1 MILRDATPDDAPAIA
16 AIYAP
21 YVRTSCFSFEEVP
34 PAAAEIAARM
44 ARVRQAGLPYLVAV
58 DSDGAVIGYAYA
70 GPYHARAA
78 YRFTIEN
85 SVYVA
90 ADRLREGI
98 GAALMQ
104 KLIADSTALGYRRM
118 VAVIAD
124 SPASVALHR
133 RLGFQPAG
141 MLPAIGFKLGRWI
154 DVTYMLLTLGD
165 PA

>member
-1 MILRDATPDDAPAIA
+1 MVLRDATPDDAPAIT
-16 AIYAP
+16 AIYTP

-34 PAAAEIAARM
+34 PSAAEIAARM
-44 ARVRQAGLPYLVAV
+44 ARIRQAGLPYLVAV
-58 DSDGAVIGYAYA
+58 DSDAAVIGYAYA
-70 GPYHARAA
+70 GPYHARSA
-78 YRFTIEN
+78 YRFTVEN

-104 KLIADSTALGYRRM
+104 KLIADCAALGYRRM

-141 MLPAIGFKLGRWI
+141 VLPAIGYKLGRWI

-165 PA
+165 GS